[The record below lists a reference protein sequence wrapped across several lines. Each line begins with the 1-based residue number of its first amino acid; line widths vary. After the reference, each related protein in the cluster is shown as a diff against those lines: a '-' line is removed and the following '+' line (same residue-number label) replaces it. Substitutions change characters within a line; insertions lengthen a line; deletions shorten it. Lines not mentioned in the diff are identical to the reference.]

1 MPWGTWAQA
10 CNLKRES
17 CNGRSSESVCFSSVS
32 CDFAVNMWLAFVRRR
47 VQVDDEQGM
56 PQAGNGAG
64 NTCRCV
70 KHRDSTRS
78 NDTLLRR
85 AANVF
90 GTPWCRSTSKLTL
103 DAQQS
108 RLAQMVERK
117 TLNLVVVGSI
127 PTAGGFLVSLV
138 GQDTRL
144 SPVRPGFKSRTRK
157 RLHRWPRG
165 LRRSTQVRVSLEAW
179 VRIPLDAQTAWPSG
193 SGV

>member
-1 MPWGTWAQA
+1 MT
-10 CNLKRES
+10 
-17 CNGRSSESVCFSSVS
+17 
-32 CDFAVNMWLAFVRRR
+32 
-47 VQVDDEQGM
+47 GM

-85 AANVF
+85 AVNVF
-90 GTPWCRSTSKLTL
+90 GTLLRRSTSKFTL

-127 PTAGGFLVSLV
+127 PTAGVLVSLV

-157 RLHRWPRG
+157 FLHRWPRG

-179 VRIPLDAQTAWPSG
+179 VRIPLDAETAWPSG
-193 SGV
+193 